1 LIGRIWRHPQPKSV
15 QVYRL
20 IAANTADVFLNN
32 NSFDKGA
39 IMTAFA
45 HSSEAISEF
54 SSIHPTPSSVYIC
67 LGRLFV

>member
-1 LIGRIWRHPQPKSV
+1 MIGRIWRHPQQKSV

-45 HSSEAISEF
+45 HSSKAIRKF
-54 SSIHPTPSSVYIC
+54 TPF
-67 LGRLFV
+67 LFITYRTI